1 VNTSLRR
8 LLAWVRP
15 HGAALCLAGLLL
27 AIGALCEG
35 SLIFLLETVLDDGLI
50 QQDARVLAW
59 VPVAVACLYGV
70 KGVVRV
76 GSGALV
82 HRTGLRI
89 VRRLRSTLFGHLLV
103 LDPAFHAETS
113 SDEHLSRLT
122 QDVARTEGIVHG
134 LAHGVEKP
142 LTLLALLGAA
152 FCMDWQLTLAALVVL
167 PLVGLA
173 IHLFSTRLRRTFRQS
188 LDNLGRLG
196 VSAGQ
201 SLDGVEVIQSL
212 GGRAVREAH
221 FDVENKEQERLLF
234 RARLAR
240 IIPGPLIEALAA
252 IGVGLVIYSGGARV
266 LAGTLQPGELMAFL
280 LAIGMMHMPL
290 KGLSSM
296 AADVQEALAG
306 AERVFEILDRTPS
319 IQGGTA
325 VLPGGASALVFSDVW
340 VTRGEQGVLK
350 GVDLKVQPGEVVAL
364 VGASGCGKTTLA
376 SLVPRLLDPDR
387 GVVSLHGRD
396 LSEYTLESLRSQVA
410 FVPQRPVLF
419 AATVWENVGLGR
431 PGATREQV
439 EDACQQAGAE
449 AFISRLPQGLDTF
462 LEGAGARLSGG
473 ERQRLCIA
481 RALLLEAPVLILDE
495 ATSSMEPGSDAVFQ
509 KILAS
514 LSGTRT
520 TLAIAH
526 RLSTV
531 RAADRIVVLEAGRI
545 VDMGRHEDLLASS
558 TSYRRF
564 LGATAEVHS

>member
-1 VNTSLRR
+1 MNTSLRR

-15 HGAALCLAGLLL
+15 HGAALSLAGVLL

-35 SLIFLLETVLDDGLI
+35 GLIFLLETVLDDGLI

-59 VPVAVACLYGV
+59 VPVAVACLYGT

-82 HRTGLRI
+82 HRTGLRV
-89 VRRLRSTLFGHLLV
+89 VRRLRSALFSHLLI
-103 LDPAFHAETS
+103 LEPAFHAEAS
-113 SDEHLSRLT
+113 SDERLSRLT

-152 FCMDWQLTLAALVVL
+152 FCMDWQLTLAAVVVL

-173 IHLFSTRLRRTFRQS
+173 IHLFSMRLRQTFRQS

-212 GGRAVREAH
+212 GGEGAREAH
-221 FDVENKEQERLLF
+221 FEKENQEQERLLF

-252 IGVGLVIYSGGARV
+252 IGVGLVIFSGGARV

-280 LAIGMMHMPL
+280 VAIGMMHMPL
-290 KGLSSM
+290 KGLSAM

-306 AERVFEILDRTPS
+306 AERVFEILDRVPA
-319 IQGGTA
+319 IQGGVA
-325 VLPGGASALVFSDVW
+325 VLPAGASALCFSDVW
-340 VTRGEQGVLK
+340 VARGEQGVLK
-350 GVDLKVQPGEVVAL
+350 GVDLEVQPGEMVAL

-387 GVVSLHGRD
+387 GVISLHGRD
-396 LSEYTLESLRSQVA
+396 LREYTLESLRSQVA

-419 AATVWENVGLGR
+419 AAPVWENVALGF
-431 PGATREQV
+431 PDATREQV
-439 EDACQQAGAE
+439 EDACQRAGAE

-481 RALLLEAPVLILDE
+481 RALLLDAPVLILDE
-495 ATSSMEPGSDAVFQ
+495 ATSSMEPGSDAEFQ
-509 KILAS
+509 ETLAL

-531 RAADRIVVLEAGRI
+531 RAADRIVVLEDGCI
-545 VDMGRHEDLLASS
+545 VDMGRHEDLLAGS

>member
-1 VNTSLRR
+1 M
-8 LLAWVRP
+8 
-15 HGAALCLAGLLL
+15 LL

-35 SLIFLLETVLDDGLI
+35 GLIFLLETVLDDGLI
-50 QQDARVLAW
+50 ERDARVLAW
-59 VPVAVACLYGV
+59 VPVAVGCLYGV
-70 KGVVRV
+70 KGLVRV

-89 VRRLRSTLFGHLLV
+89 VRRLRSALFGHLLI
-103 LDPAFHAETS
+103 LDPAFHAEAS
-113 SDEHLSRLT
+113 SDERLSRLT

-152 FCMDWQLTLAALVVL
+152 FCMDWQLTLAAVVVL

-173 IHLFSTRLRRTFRQS
+173 IHLFSMRLRLTFRQS

-212 GGRAVREAH
+212 GGQAVREAH
-221 FDVENKEQERLLF
+221 FERENQEQERLLF

-280 LAIGMMHMPL
+280 VAIGMMHMPL
-290 KGLSSM
+290 KGLSAM

-306 AERVFEILDRTPS
+306 AERVFEILDRLPA
-319 IQGGTA
+319 IAGGTA

-350 GVDLKVQPGEVVAL
+350 GVDLEVQPGEVVAL

-387 GVVSLHGRD
+387 GTIALHGRD

-419 AATVWENVGLGR
+419 AAPVWENVALGR
-431 PGATREQV
+431 PEATRKQV
-439 EDACQQAGAE
+439 EDACRQAGAE
-449 AFISRLPQGLDTF
+449 AFIARLPQGLDTF

-481 RALLLEAPVLILDE
+481 RALLLDAPVLILDE

-509 KILAS
+509 KTLAL

-545 VDMGRHEDLLASS
+545 VGMGRHEERLASS

>member
-1 VNTSLRR
+1 
-8 LLAWVRP
+8 
-15 HGAALCLAGLLL
+15 
-27 AIGALCEG
+27 
-35 SLIFLLETVLDDGLI
+35 
-50 QQDARVLAW
+50 
-59 VPVAVACLYGV
+59 
-70 KGVVRV
+70 VVRV

-82 HRTGLRI
+82 HRSGLRI
-89 VRRLRSTLFGHLLV
+89 VRRLRADLFGHLLV
-103 LDPAFHAETS
+103 LEPAFHAEGS
-113 SDEHLSRLT
+113 ADERLSRLT

-152 FCMDWQLTLAALVVL
+152 FCMDWQLTLAAAVVL

-173 IHLFSTRLRRTFRQS
+173 IHLFAKRLRSTFRQS

-212 GGRAVREAH
+212 GGEAVRKAH
-221 FDVENKEQERLLF
+221 FARENKEQERLQF

-240 IIPGPLIEALAA
+240 IIPGPLIEVLAA
-252 IGVGLVIYSGGARV
+252 IGVGLVIAVGGARV
-266 LAGTLQPGELMAFL
+266 LAGELQAGELMAFL
-280 LAIGMMHMPL
+280 VAIGMMHMPL
-290 KGLSSM
+290 KGLSAM

-306 AERVFEILDRTPS
+306 AERVFEILDRVPA
-319 IQGGTA
+319 IQGGAA
-325 VLPGGASALVFSDVW
+325 VLPSGASALVFRDVW
-340 VTRGEQGVLK
+340 VDRGETGVLK
-350 GVDLKVQPGEVVAL
+350 GVDFAVQPGEVVAL

-387 GVVSLHGRD
+387 GVISLHGRD
-396 LSEYTLESLRSQVA
+396 LRDYTLKSLRAQVA
-410 FVPQRPVLF
+410 FVPQRSALF
-419 AATVWENVGLGR
+419 AASVWENVALGR
-431 PGATREQV
+431 PEATRGQV
-439 EDACQQAGAE
+439 EEACQRAGAE
-449 AFISRLPQGLDTF
+449 AFIAALPQGLDTF
-462 LEGAGARLSGG
+462 LEGGGARLSGG

-481 RALLLEAPVLILDE
+481 RALLLDAPVLILDE

-509 KILAS
+509 ETLA
-514 LSGTRT
+514 LLAGTRT

-531 RAADRIVVLEAGRI
+531 RAADRIVVLEAGRV

-558 TSYRRF
+558 SPYRRF

>member
-1 VNTSLRR
+1 LGF
-8 LLAWVRP
+8 A
-15 HGAALCLAGLLL
+15 GALL

-35 SLIFLLETVLDDGLI
+35 GLIFLLETVLDDGLI
-50 QQDARVLAW
+50 QGDATVLAW
-59 VPVAVACLYGV
+59 IPVAVACLYGI
-70 KGVVRV
+70 KGAARV

-89 VRRLRSTLFGHLLV
+89 VRDLRSALFGHLMV
-103 LDPAFHAETS
+103 LEPAFHAEGS
-113 SDEHLSRLT
+113 SEERLSRLT

-152 FCMDWQLTLAALVVL
+152 FCMDWRLTLAAVVVL
-167 PLVGLA
+167 PGVGLA

-212 GGRAVREAH
+212 GGQKVREAH
-221 FDVENKEQERLLF
+221 FEQENEEQERLLF

-252 IGVGLVIYSGGARV
+252 VGVGLVIYSGGARV

-280 LAIGMMHMPL
+280 VAIGMMHMPL
-290 KGLSSM
+290 KGLSAM
-296 AADVQEALAG
+296 AADLQEALAG
-306 AERVFEILDRTPS
+306 AERVFEILDRLPA
-319 IQGGTA
+319 IEGGAA
-325 VLPGGASALVFSDVW
+325 VLPAGPSTLVFTDVW
-340 VTRGEQGVLK
+340 VTRGKQGVLR
-350 GVDLKVQPGEVVAL
+350 GVDLEVQPGEVVAL

-387 GVVSLHGRD
+387 GTILLHGRS
-396 LSEYTLESLRSQVA
+396 LGEYTLQSLRSQVA
-410 FVPQRPVLF
+410 FVPQHPVLF
-419 AATVWENVGLGR
+419 AASVADNVALGR
-431 PGATREQV
+431 PGATRPQV
-439 EDACQQAGAE
+439 EKACQQAGA
-449 AFISRLPQGLDTF
+449 ADLISRLPQGLDTF

-481 RALLLEAPVLILDE
+481 RALLLNAPVLLLDE
-495 ATSSMEPGSDAVFQ
+495 ATSCMEPGSDAVFQ
-509 KILAS
+509 ETLAQ
-514 LSGTRT
+514 LSKERT
-520 TLAIAH
+520 ILAIAH

-531 RAADRIVVLEAGRI
+531 RAADRIVVLEEGRI
-545 VDMGRHEDLLASS
+545 VDMGRHEELLGSS
-558 TSYRRF
+558 VSYRRF
-564 LGATAEVHS
+564 LGATVEAQS